1 MDFREFKE
9 RCNGS
14 KFFGCQQERVA
25 GGGFEPPTF
34 GFLQHRLRR
43 AVACQSGS
51 WKNRRSMHL
60 GQGD

>member
-1 MDFREFKE
+1 
-9 RCNGS
+9 
-14 KFFGCQQERVA
+14 
-25 GGGFEPPTF
+25 
-34 GFLQHRLRR
+34 LRR